1 MLNFLKLFAL
11 KLSSKNWQWD
21 KSNMFVE
28 CSESIDYFLL
38 LLFKVWLKAGE
49 QGLLGC
55 NTPEEA
61 GGLGGDVLM
70 SAIMWEEQ

>member
-1 MLNFLKLFAL
+1 
-11 KLSSKNWQWD
+11 
-21 KSNMFVE
+21 MFVE